1 MLFLFAIGQR
11 GVNLKIEKNP
21 HSFALLKINSRKR
34 LEGCHALFNI
44 VIMLC
49 RGARWLS
56 KS

>member
-34 LEGCHALFNI
+34 LEGCHALFNSF
-44 VIMLC
+44 IMLC

-56 KS
+56 KP